1 MALVRLVGA
10 TLLLLGIGIIAFPA
24 LAAPLFAMPPPD
36 ANDDIT
42 YLRAIALR
50 DLAIGA
56 WLLLGTGISVRATAI
71 CLAAVALIPCG
82 DLVLVAANG
91 GGPLPLLPHVVSLV
105 SLGLLAAWGA
115 RLS

>member
-36 ANDDIT
+36 ANDIT

-56 WLLLGTGISVRATAI
+56 WLLLGTGISVRATTI
-71 CLAAVALIPCG
+71 SLAAVALIPCG
-82 DLVLVAANG
+82 DIVLVAANG
-91 GGPLPLLPHVVSLV
+91 GGPLALLPHAISLA
-105 SLGLLAAWGA
+105 SLGLLATWGA